1 MRTKADT
8 PGRGPS
14 GGSKLGLEEAS
25 APGRGAGGAYGGDLP
40 TITSKPRPSHWS
52 KIAGPCC
59 HQDWP
64 PSPKAALGDPSGGSW
79 VPGSLERALHAAGP
93 SKTSSC
99 FAVWA
104 PAWVLTGL
112 ASIKAPNTS
121 LKKICGFVH
130 FHFTALE
137 HLSKVPRKAS
147 GSGSLHGGVLGKR
160 KWKEG

>member
-1 MRTKADT
+1 MAGTCPPSPPNPAPLIGPRLLDPAAIRT
-8 PGRGPS
+8 G
-14 GGSKLGLEEAS
+14 
-25 APGRGAGGAYGGDLP
+25 
-40 TITSKPRPSHWS
+40 
-52 KIAGPCC
+52 
-59 HQDWP
+59 P